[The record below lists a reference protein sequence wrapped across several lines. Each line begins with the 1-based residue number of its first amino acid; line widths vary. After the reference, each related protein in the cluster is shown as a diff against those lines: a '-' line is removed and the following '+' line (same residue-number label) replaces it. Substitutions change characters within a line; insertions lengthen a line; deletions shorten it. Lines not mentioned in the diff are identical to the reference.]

1 MGGLQSEQLT
11 PPLKLRLYRAPWSTN
26 VERVALA
33 LALKGV
39 ETESV
44 WISYADRSPVVA
56 VSGQP
61 LVPVIEHDGD
71 VLHDSMAIIAWLEA
85 RVPDPALYPADPAR
99 RAEVE
104 LLIDWFNRVWKV
116 APNAIEA
123 ELESER
129 PDRGR
134 VASLGAEMTA
144 GLDRFE
150 ELLTGRAWLT
160 GDALGAFDLCAY
172 PFLKYLTGRPP
183 DDDEPFHL
191 ILDEHQPR
199 TGRHP
204 ALEGWIERMAA
215 LPQV

>member
-1 MGGLQSEQLT
+1 V
-11 PPLKLRLYRAPWSTN
+11 KLRLYRAPYSTN

-44 WISYADRSPVVA
+44 WISYEDRSPVVA

-61 LVPVIEHDGD
+61 LVPVIEHEGE
-71 VLHDSMAIIAWLEA
+71 VVHDSMAIVAWLEA
-85 RVPDPALYPADPAR
+85 RVPDPSLYPADPAR

-104 LLIDWFNRVWKV
+104 LLIDWFNDVWKV
-116 APNAIEA
+116 APNAIES

-129 PDRGR
+129 PDRER
-134 VASLGAEMTA
+134 IESLSADIA
-144 GLDRFE
+144 AALDRFE
-150 ELLTGRAWLT
+150 ALLTGRAWLT

-183 DDDEPFHL
+183 DDDEPFHR

-199 TGRHP
+199 TCRHP

>member
-1 MGGLQSEQLT
+1 LQV
-11 PPLKLRLYRAPWSTN
+11 RLYRAPWSTN

-44 WISYADRSPVVA
+44 WISSADRSPVVA

-61 LVPVIEHDGD
+61 LVPVIEHDGE
-71 VLHDSMAIIAWLEA
+71 VLHDSMAIVAWLDA
-85 RVPDPALYPADPAR
+85 RMPDPPLYPTDPAR

-104 LLIDWFNRVWKV
+104 LLIDWFNGVWKV

-123 ELESER
+123 ELEADR

-134 VASLGAEMTA
+134 IAGLGAEMAA

-150 ELLTGRAWLT
+150 DLLTGRAWLT

-172 PFLKYLTGRPP
+172 PFLKYMAHRAPG
-183 DDDEPFHL
+183 DDEPFHR
-191 ILDEHQPR
+191 ILDEHLPR

-204 ALEGWIERMAA
+204 ALGGWIERMAA